1 MRAIMCRYIGGAI
14 IWLLGII
21 NNSYWKAATQ
31 LNFLFMA
38 TLDLGRL
45 HSMLL
50 NGMPSGGYL
59 LCVIVEILLADFAI
73 Y

>member
-1 MRAIMCRYIGGAI
+1 
-14 IWLLGII
+14 
-21 NNSYWKAATQ
+21 
-31 LNFLFMA
+31 MA

-45 HSMLL
+45 LSMLL
-50 NGMPSGGYL
+50 NGMPSGGCL

>member
-1 MRAIMCRYIGGAI
+1 MRAIMCLYIGGAI

-59 LCVIVEILLADFAI
+59 LCVNVEILLANFGI

>member
-1 MRAIMCRYIGGAI
+1 MCLYIGGAI

-21 NNSYWKAATQ
+21 NNSYWKASTQ

-45 HSMLL
+45 LSMLL
-50 NGMPSGGYL
+50 NEMSSGGYL